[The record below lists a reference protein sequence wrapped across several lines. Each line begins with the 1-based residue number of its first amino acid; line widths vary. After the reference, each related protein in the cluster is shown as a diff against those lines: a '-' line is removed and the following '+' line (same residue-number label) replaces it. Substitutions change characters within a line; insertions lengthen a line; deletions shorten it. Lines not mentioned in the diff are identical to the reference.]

1 MAPGNRQHDPPMAID
16 DLLDEHEQSEKVR
29 TWLQENALGLI
40 GGVVLGLALIGGWQW
55 WQKQRQT
62 ARVQTGERY
71 QTAID
76 DIQAGKLQPAKSALA
91 GLPAGAYATLGA
103 LSLAKA
109 QIAAGRRDDA
119 IATLRAS
126 HPTDPALAA
135 ITSQRLALLLIDA
148 GKAGEALKQL
158 PADDTD
164 PQTLELRGD
173 AHYALGHPDQA
184 RVAYMQALAKMDAAA
199 PARRLVELKL
209 SEVGG
214 TPPKPEAKTR

>member
-29 TWLQENALGLI
+29 TWLRENALGLI

-62 ARVQTGERY
+62 AQVQNGERY
-71 QTAID
+71 QAVVD
-76 DIQAGKLQPAKSALA
+76 DIQAGKLQPAKSGLA
-91 GLPAGAYATLGA
+91 ALPAGAYATLGA

-109 QIAAGRRDDA
+109 QMAAGHRDDA

-126 HPTDPALAA
+126 HPADPALAA
-135 ITSQRLALLLIDA
+135 ITSQRLALLLLDA
-148 GKAGEALKQL
+148 GKAGDALKQL
-158 PADDTD
+158 SAEDTD
-164 PQTLELRGD
+164 AQTLELRGD
-173 AHYALGHPDQA
+173 AHYALGQIDQA
-184 RVAYMQALAKMDAAA
+184 RAAYAQALAKLDATA

-214 TPPKPEAKTR
+214 TPPKPEAKT

>member
-1 MAPGNRQHDPPMAID
+1 MAID

-55 WQKQRQT
+55 WQKQRHGAQIQ
-62 ARVQTGERY
+62 AGERY
-71 QTAID
+71 QSAVD
-76 DIQAGKLQPAKSALA
+76 DIQAGKLQPAKSAVA
-91 GLPAGAYATLGA
+91 ALPAGAYATLGA

-109 QIAAGRRDDA
+109 QMAAGHRDDA
-119 IATLRAS
+119 ITTSRAS
-126 HPTDPALAA
+126 RPTDAALAA
-135 ITSQRLALLLIDA
+135 ITAQRLALLLIDA
-148 GKAGEALKQL
+148 GKAEEALKQL
-158 PADDTD
+158 PAGDSD

-173 AHYALGHPDQA
+173 AHYALGHLDQA
-184 RVAYMQALAKMDAAA
+184 RAAYAQALATMDAAA

-214 TPPKPEAKTR
+214 TPPKPEAKI

>member
-1 MAPGNRQHDPPMAID
+1 MAID

-55 WQKQRQT
+55 WQKQRHGAQIQ
-62 ARVQTGERY
+62 AGERY
-71 QTAID
+71 QSAVD
-76 DIQAGKLQPAKSALA
+76 DIQAGTLQPAKSAVA
-91 GLPAGAYATLGA
+91 ALPAGAYATLGA

-109 QIAAGRRDDA
+109 QMAAGHRDDA

-126 HPTDPALAA
+126 HPADAALAA

-148 GKAGEALKQL
+148 GKAEEALKQL
-158 PADDTD
+158 PAGDSD

-173 AHYALGHPDQA
+173 AHYALGHLDQA
-184 RVAYMQALAKMDAAA
+184 RAAYAQALATMDAAS

-214 TPPKPEAKTR
+214 IPPKPEAKT

>member
-55 WQKQRQT
+55 WQKERQT
-62 ARVQTGERY
+62 AQVEAGERY
-71 QTAID
+71 QSAVD
-76 DIQAGKLQPAKSALA
+76 EIQTGKLQPAKSTLA
-91 GLPAGAYATLGA
+91 SLPTGAYATLGA

-109 QIAAGRRDDA
+109 QMAAGHRDDA

-126 HPTDPALAA
+126 RPTDPALAA

-158 PADDTD
+158 PATETD

-173 AHYALGHPDQA
+173 AHYALGQLDQA
-184 RVAYMQALAKMDAAA
+184 RAAYTQALSEMEATA
-199 PARRLVELKL
+199 PARRLVEMKL

-214 TPPKPEAKTR
+214 TAPKPKAKT

>member
-55 WQKQRQT
+55 WQKQRHD
-62 ARVQTGERY
+62 AEIQTGERY
-71 QTAID
+71 QAAAD
-76 DIQAGKLQPAKSALA
+76 NIQAGKLQLAKSQVAA
-91 GLPAGAYATLGA
+91 LPAGAYATLGA

-109 QIAAGRRDDA
+109 QMTAGHRDDA

-126 HPTDPALAA
+126 HPADPALAA
-135 ITSQRLALLLIDA
+135 ITAQRLALLLIDA

-158 PADDTD
+158 PPEDTD
-164 PQTLELRGD
+164 AQTLELRGD
-173 AHYALGHPDQA
+173 AHYALGHMDQA
-184 RVAYMQALAKMDAAA
+184 RDAYAQALAKMDATA

-214 TPPKPEAKTR
+214 TPPKPEAKS